1 MLKLFTPS
9 KVKETS
15 TAKLQDDIVQV
26 AYLTTT
32 LNKLQDRIN
41 LEQANF
47 DARMVEQRALYVA
60 EKEKLQKEVKE
71 LEESIKQKEG
81 RLKELLIPIDG
92 LKERAEEYLA
102 QAQIK
107 TRELLLKEEGLDEQR
122 ELLKDKLDELSE
134 REAVIVAKE
143 RKIESKLKG
152 IEEESELVSSN
163 HRRLNEQISVYN
175 KEYINKSKELEKK
188 ESAIIIR
195 EQRATEYLALRT
207 KELDELERGLKD
219 RREALE
225 REFIR
230 IKKQQNGR

>member
-1 MLKLFTPS
+1 MKLFTPS

-15 TAKLQDDIVQV
+15 TAKLQDDVVQV

-60 EKEKLQKEVKE
+60 EKEELQAEVKT
-71 LEESIKQKEG
+71 LEEAIKRNQE
-81 RLKELLIPIDG
+81 RLRELLIPIDG
-92 LKERAEEYLA
+92 LKEKAEEYLA
-102 QAQIK
+102 QAHIK
-107 TRELLLKEEGLDEQR
+107 TRELLLKEEDLDDQR

-134 REAVIVAKE
+134 REAVIITKE
-143 RKIESKLKG
+143 RKIESRLKG
-152 IEEESELVSSN
+152 LEDESEMVSSG
-163 HRRLNEQISVYN
+163 HKRLNDQVLAFN
-175 KEYINKSKELEKK
+175 KEYINKSKELEER

-207 KELDELERGLKD
+207 KELDELQRGLKD

-225 REFIR
+225 REFNR
-230 IKKQQNGR
+230 LKQK